1 MALDLSGVRRVVEG
15 MLDDQVEV
23 WRDPSGRTDDVLDEV
38 TGQLKSAEADG
49 ALVWSGLGAI
59 VPLGQPA
66 IMAPLD
72 GSVAALPAATAYQ
85 ALLPIEAPQT
95 RDDDVIA
102 VCGSARDAQLVG
114 RRFRVADAD
123 NGTFAVVRVVRLQT
137 VD

>member
-15 MLDDQVEV
+15 MLDDQLEV
-23 WRDPSGRTDDVLDEV
+23 WRDPAGRTDDVLDEN
-38 TGQLKSAEADG
+38 TGELKSAEADG
-49 ALVWSGLGAI
+49 ALVWAGPGAI

-66 IMAPLD
+66 ITAPMD

-85 ALLPIEAPQT
+85 ALLPLDAPQT

-102 VCGSARDAQLVG
+102 VRGSTRDAQLVG
-114 RRFRVADAD
+114 RRFRVADA
-123 NGTFAVVRVVRLQT
+123 NVGTFAVVRVVRLQV